1 MARSLRIA
9 FDHLAQVNLSLK
21 RRGYPSQKTFA
32 ADVGPSLSTVKKF
45 LKGDPIDYEN
55 FRELCDRLDI
65 DWQTVVHIEVDHPPA
80 LITQA
85 SELAPFNVGI
95 PVPHPACFFGRTREI
110 SRCFSLLKRHPLQNI
125 AIIGQRRSGKT
136 SLLKHLASLT
146 TVPSDQLR
154 PDQKSDWLPHPEHYR
169 WIFID
174 FQDARFATRE
184 GILHYLLKA
193 LGIAIAAPCDLAC
206 FMELVSDHLKYPTII
221 LLDEIGVGLQR
232 CPELDD
238 TFWESLRSLAT
249 NQTGGRLAFILASHE
264 APMQLASHTG
274 HSSPFFNIFGYTTT
288 LGVLS
293 EKDARALIS
302 SSPISFSAN
311 ETDWILTHS
320 GGWPFLLQIL
330 CSNRLMALENHD
342 CDNIWQT
349 ESIRQIAAFQY
360 LLE

>member
-1 MARSLRIA
+1 MARSLQVSS
-9 FDHLAQVNLSLK
+9 DHLANVNLALK

-45 LKGDPIDYEN
+45 LKGEPIDYEN
-55 FRELCDRLDI
+55 FRELCDRLEV
-65 DWQTVVHIEVDHPPA
+65 DWQTIVHIEGEHARPPV
-80 LITQA
+80 TQVG
-85 SELAPFNVGI
+85 ELAPFNVGI

-125 AIIGQRRSGKT
+125 AIIGPRRSGKT

-146 TVPSDQLR
+146 TVPLDQLR
-154 PDQKSDWLPHPEHYR
+154 PHQKSDWLPYPEHYR

-184 GILHYLLKA
+184 GILHYLTKA
-193 LGIAIAAPCDLAC
+193 LGIEVTAPCDLAS
-206 FMELVSDHLKYPTII
+206 FMELVSDHLKHPTII
-221 LLDEIGVGLQR
+221 LLDEIGVGLKR
-232 CPELDD
+232 CSELDD

-249 NQTGGRLAFILASHE
+249 NQTGGNLAFILASHE

-288 LGVLS
+288 LGPLS
-293 EKDARALIS
+293 HNEAGELIAR
-302 SSPISFSAN
+302 SPIPFSAD
-311 ETDWILTHS
+311 ETEWILTHS

-330 CSNRLMALENHD
+330 CSNRLMALENQER
-342 CDNIWQT
+342 DNVWQT
-349 ESIRQIAAFQY
+349 EGLDQIADFQY
-360 LLE
+360 LLD